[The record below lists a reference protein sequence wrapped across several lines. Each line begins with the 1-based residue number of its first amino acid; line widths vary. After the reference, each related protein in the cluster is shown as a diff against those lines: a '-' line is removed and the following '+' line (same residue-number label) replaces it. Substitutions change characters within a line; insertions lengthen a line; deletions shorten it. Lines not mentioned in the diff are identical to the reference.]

1 MVLRIKKILSQ
12 KGMTLKDLSRL
23 SGITQSN
30 LSNYLN
36 GNISPTLDTLI
47 KIASHLKVDIRELFG
62 EEDDI
67 ELYAKYKGEL
77 HPISKKDIIDLISK
91 KHWQAFWRSQLV
103 TSNKNYFPFLLHI
116 RKIKRNFAN
125 EL

>member
-1 MVLRIKKILSQ
+1 MVLRIKEILSQ
-12 KGMTLKDLSRL
+12 KGMTLKELSRL

-47 KIASHLKVDIRELFG
+47 KIATHLEVDIRELFG

-77 HPISKKDIIDLISK
+77 HPISKQDIIELISNK
-91 KHWQAFWRSQLV
+91 K
-103 TSNKNYFPFLLHI
+103 
-116 RKIKRNFAN
+116 
-125 EL
+125 

>member
-1 MVLRIKKILSQ
+1 MILRIKEILSQ
-12 KGMTLKDLSRL
+12 KGMTLKDLSQL

-47 KIASHLKVDIRELFG
+47 KIASYLEVDIRELFG

-67 ELYAKYKGEL
+67 ELYAKYKDEL
-77 HPISKKDIIDLISK
+77 YHISKKDIIDLISK
-91 KHWQAFWRSQLV
+91 K
-103 TSNKNYFPFLLHI
+103 K
-116 RKIKRNFAN
+116 
-125 EL
+125 

>member
-1 MVLRIKKILSQ
+1 MVLRIKEILSQ

-77 HPISKKDIIDLISK
+77 NPISKKDIIDLISK
-91 KHWQAFWRSQLV
+91 KH
-103 TSNKNYFPFLLHI
+103 
-116 RKIKRNFAN
+116 
-125 EL
+125 

>member
-1 MVLRIKKILSQ
+1 MILRIKEILSQ

-47 KIASHLKVDIRELFG
+47 KIATHLEIDIRELFG
-62 EEDDI
+62 EEEEDI

-77 HPISKKDIIDLISK
+77 HPISKKDIIELISK
-91 KHWQAFWRSQLV
+91 K
-103 TSNKNYFPFLLHI
+103 K
-116 RKIKRNFAN
+116 
-125 EL
+125 

>member
-1 MVLRIKKILSQ
+1 MVLRIKEILSQ

-47 KIASHLKVDIRELFG
+47 KIANHLKVDIRELFG
-62 EEDDI
+62 KEDDI

-77 HPISKKDIIDLISK
+77 HPISKKYIIDLIS
-91 KHWQAFWRSQLV
+91 
-103 TSNKNYFPFLLHI
+103 SN
-116 RKIKRNFAN
+116 
-125 EL
+125 E